1 MRCASS
7 ASTTDSVPF
16 DLLEA
21 LGMVGDAATE
31 IPSPRNRRERIGC
44 WLGFVV
50 IALVV
55 VILLLASLI

>member
-1 MRCASS
+1 
-7 ASTTDSVPF
+7 VPF

-21 LGMVGDAATE
+21 LGMVGEAATD

-44 WLGFVV
+44 WLGFAV
-50 IALVV
+50 IVAVV